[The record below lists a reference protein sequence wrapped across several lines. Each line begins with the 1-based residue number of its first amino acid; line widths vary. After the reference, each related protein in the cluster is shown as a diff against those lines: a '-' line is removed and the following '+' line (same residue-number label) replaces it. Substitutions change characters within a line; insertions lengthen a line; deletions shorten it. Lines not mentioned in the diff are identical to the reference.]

1 MDSDEVTISDHHS
14 SSAAN
19 HRLNLRLTDLKK
31 AYADIIL
38 NTAKESAARILVS
51 ERKALRFQHELNV
64 TKEQALQVLLRL
76 KLMVDSKVCFEV
88 LFGDNKK
95 LALILN

>member
-1 MDSDEVTISDHHS
+1 MSLNLLLSVLDHHRHS
-14 SSAAN
+14 
-19 HRLNLRLTDLKK
+19 RILDRLTDLKK

-38 NTAKESAARILVS
+38 NTAKESAARIL
-51 ERKALRFQHELNV
+51 HELNV
-64 TKEQALQVLLRL
+64 TKEQALQMLLRL
-76 KLMVDSKVCFEV
+76 KLIVDSKVCFAV